1 MGNKTIVAS
10 DPLLLR
16 LWQYQLERFPLAGH
30 GLMVAAFSFS
40 AIAYSRICRGA
51 AGFVPSWVL
60 AGGVFMAVTLFLLVR
75 IFDEFKDR
83 EEDAQ
88 FRPYL
93 PVPRGL
99 VTLSE
104 LKVLGLVTAAVQ
116 ILVQWWLFPSML
128 PFYLLVMGYLALMG
142 KEFFIADWLK
152 ARPFFYVTSHMFI
165 IPLVDVYAS
174 GLDWHLA
181 GVMPH
186 FGLAFFFVVSY
197 FNGIVLEVGRK
208 IRAPEAEEFNTYST
222 MLGVRKAVLL
232 WLAML
237 VVTLGAALAA
247 AWYAGHGWL
256 GIGMLCLIFA
266 ACAAQ
271 GILMLQ
277 KATPARGR
285 RLGYASVLWTI
296 AMYFL
301 LGGIPMLLQIGG
313 G

>member
-1 MGNKTIVAS
+1 MRNKTIVAS

-40 AIAYSRICRGA
+40 ALAYSRICRSA
-51 AGFVPSWVL
+51 AGFVPGWVF

-88 FRPYL
+88 FRPHL

-99 VTLSE
+99 VTLAE
-104 LKVLGLVTAAVQ
+104 LKALGLLTAASQV
-116 ILVQWWLFPSML
+116 LVQWCLFPSML

-181 GVMPH
+181 GAAPPI
-186 FGLAFFFVVSY
+186 GLAFFFVVSY
-197 FNGIVLEVGRK
+197 FNGVVLEVGRK
-208 IRAPEAEEFNTYST
+208 IRAPEAEESNTYST
-222 MLGVRKAVLL
+222 MLGVRKAVFL

-237 VVTLGAALAA
+237 AVTLGAALAA
-247 AWYAGHGWL
+247 AWYAGHGGWS
-256 GIGMLCLIFA
+256 IGMLCLVFLG
-266 ACAAQ
+266 CAAQ
-271 GILMLQ
+271 GVLMLQ
-277 KATPARGR
+277 NATPARGR

-301 LGGIPMLLQIGG
+301 LGGIPMLLKII
-313 G
+313 